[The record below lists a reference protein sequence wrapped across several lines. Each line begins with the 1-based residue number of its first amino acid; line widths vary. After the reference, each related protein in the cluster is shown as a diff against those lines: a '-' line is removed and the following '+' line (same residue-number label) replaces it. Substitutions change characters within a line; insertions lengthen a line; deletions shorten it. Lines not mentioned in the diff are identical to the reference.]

1 MMCFRDYY
9 CQTNHI
15 AIPAILF
22 RLMASGTKNV
32 FAVIAK
38 YLGVPANRVKDRN
51 VLLVGEGD
59 FSFSRSLAT
68 RYGFG
73 RNMVATSYDTYEE
86 LVNKYTLPVVTEVT
100 KELKEHGVEVHHG
113 VDATNLD
120 ATLLPLSVKPVV
132 EDAKMNNEHI
142 DAHVNQ
148 KRLFDRIVFNFPHPG
163 GKSNIKKSRQLL
175 VDFFASARSNLRHD
189 GDVLVTLAKGQGG
202 SNFDTVKRKHGDTWQ
217 IVEAAALSNF
227 ILTDCFRWENMEGYN
242 SSGYRSSNRNF
253 HTRDGITHVF
263 SRDDLGKVD
272 LQPLVW
278 KHDISIWI
286 LDEGKF
292 DEESMKS
299 AVHSIACLDNI
310 DSIELLDATRV
321 TPRDVSV
328 NGSTKTLTHCYKIV
342 YRNKSNKALSKKACS
357 NLQFKVRAELAGAM
371 QGVIAVR

>member
-1 MMCFRDYY
+1 
-9 CQTNHI
+9 
-15 AIPAILF
+15 
-22 RLMASGTKNV
+22 MASGTKNIFTV
-32 FAVIAK
+32 LAK

-68 RYGFG
+68 KYGFG

-86 LVNKYTLPVVTEVT
+86 LVNKYTLSVVTEVT
-100 KELKEHGVEVHHG
+100 EELKEHGVEVNHG
-113 VDATNLD
+113 VDATRLD
-120 ATLLPLSVKPVV
+120 TTLLPRSEKPMVD
-132 EDAKMNNEHI
+132 ETNLNSEQNDNT
-142 DAHVNQ
+142 DVNQ
-148 KRLFDRIVFNFPHPG
+148 KRLFDKIVFNFPHPG

-189 GDVLVTLAKGQGG
+189 GDILVTLAKGQGG
-202 SNFDTVKRKHGDTWQ
+202 SEFDTVKRKHGDTWQ
-217 IVEAAALSNF
+217 IIEAAALSHF

-286 LDEGKF
+286 LDEEKF

-299 AVHSIACLDNI
+299 AVYSIVCYDNI

-321 TPRDVSV
+321 TPRDVSI

-342 YRNKSNKALSKKACS
+342 YRNKANKALSKKECS
-357 NLQFKVRAELAGAM
+357 GLQFKVRAELAEAM
-371 QGVIAVR
+371 HGVIAVR